1 MLHADPIIFHP
12 SRKYQT
18 KTFYCIYSYIPLH
31 RSVHK
36 TKLKMVNQVA
46 KVGEVCLALGL
57 DGAAT
62 KEIRAELI
70 NFRKEYARIHGKDLT
85 TASMKDPRSKDTEK
99 LTLAYVEHGLPEYGI
114 PPGKDRWSADGL
126 EARTA
131 PDGTRL
137 IYSKHKE
144 T

>member
-1 MLHADPIIFHP
+1 
-12 SRKYQT
+12 
-18 KTFYCIYSYIPLH
+18 
-31 RSVHK
+31 
-36 TKLKMVNQVA
+36 MVNQVA

-85 TASMKDPRSKDTEK
+85 TASMKDPRSKGTQN

-131 PDGTRL
+131 PDGTPL